1 MSTTAAPVA
10 RLRALAAHPAVLWT
24 AFVLVHLLVSA
35 QALLSP
41 RQPLGDVTYVYPTWV
56 QQGLDGDG
64 WVGIDVPWVYP
75 LLALLPMLL
84 SLVAGVGAV
93 AEVWLVLVLVLDL
106 AAFAVLRRVAPSAG
120 PAWAWIAFLALL
132 GPIALIRVDAVTV
145 PVALVG
151 ALLLLSRPALA
162 GVVLAIGAWTKV
174 WPAALV
180 LAGALALRERERER
194 ERERVPGRGRASG
207 SDGSAARSP
216 GVGASLARLPAR
228 WRVLAGAVG
237 TSVVVVAVSLA
248 LGSGATVLGP
258 VTQQSGRGLQLESP
272 LATLALWRVALGVPG
287 SRVYFD
293 HEIITFQVAGD
304 GVALA
309 ARLGTPLMAL
319 VVLGV
324 LLLAWRALRAGA
336 GGASL
341 LSPLAMALV
350 VALIVTNKVGSPQF
364 VAWLAVPT
372 VLGLVLARRG
382 GPSVALP
389 TALALAVAA
398 LTQVVYPENYDAL
411 VTAQPWMVT
420 VITVRVVLELALLVV
435 ACRALWRASGGAGRA
450 PGTGPGQSRGDRTQN
465 SFPSGSASTTQ
476 VSSP

>member
-10 RLRALAAHPAVLWT
+10 GLRALASRPLVLWT
-24 AFVLVHLLVSA
+24 AFVLVHVLVSA
-35 QALLSP
+35 QALLSA
-41 RQPLGDVTYVYPTWV
+41 RQPMGDVTAVYPGWV
-56 QQGLDGDG
+56 QRGLDGDG
-64 WVGIDVPWVYP
+64 WVGVDVPWVYP

-93 AEVWLVLVLVLDL
+93 AEVWLVLVLVLDV
-106 AAFAVLRRVAPSAG
+106 AAFAVLRRVAPSPG
-120 PAWAWIAFLALL
+120 PAWGWIAFLALL
-132 GPIALIRVDAVTV
+132 GPIALVRVDAVTV

-162 GVVLAIGAWTKV
+162 GVVLAVGAWTKV

-180 LAGALALRERERER
+180 LAGALALR
-194 ERERVPGRGRASG
+194 GRGW
-207 SDGSAARSP
+207 
-216 GVGASLARLPAR
+216 
-228 WRVLAGAVG
+228 WRVLAGAGG
-237 TSVVVVAVSLA
+237 TSGVVVAVSLA
-248 LGSGATVLGP
+248 LGSGATVFGP
-258 VTQQSGRGLQLESP
+258 ITQQSGRGLQLESP

-293 HEIITFQVAGD
+293 HEIITYQVAGD

-319 VVLGV
+319 AVLGV

-336 GGASL
+336 GGADL
-341 LSPLAMALV
+341 LSPLATALV

-372 VLGLVLARRG
+372 VLGLVLVRRG
-382 GPSVALP
+382 GPPVALP
-389 TALALAVAA
+389 TALALAAAA
-398 LTQVVYPENYDAL
+398 LTQVVYPEHYDAL

-420 VITVRVVLELALLVV
+420 VITVRVAVELAMLVV
-435 ACRALWRASGGAGRA
+435 ACRALWRAAGGAGRA
-450 PGTGPGQSRGDRTQN
+450 PRTGPGQSRGDSTQN
-465 SFPSGSASTTQ
+465 SLPSGSASTTQ